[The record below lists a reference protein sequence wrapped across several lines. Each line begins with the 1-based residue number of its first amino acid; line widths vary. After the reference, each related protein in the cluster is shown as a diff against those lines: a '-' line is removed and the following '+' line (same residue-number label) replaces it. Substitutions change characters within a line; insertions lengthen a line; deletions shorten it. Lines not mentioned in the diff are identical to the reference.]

1 MTHAIN
7 WFEIP
12 TTDLDRASRFYES
25 LLGISLKREQLTA
38 TDTPMAIFPGEQES
52 VRGALIASPTRKP
65 VGDGALVYL
74 HAQDLD
80 ASLARLEKAGGSV
93 VLPKTDIGEPGFIAL
108 VRDSEGN
115 VVGLHSPRARA

>member
-12 TTDLDRASRFYES
+12 TTDLERASRFYES
-25 LLGISLKREQLTA
+25 LLGISLKRERFA
-38 TDTPMAIFPGEQES
+38 GTDTHMAIFPGEQES
-52 VRGALIASPTRKP
+52 VRGALIASPRRKP
-65 VGDGALVYL
+65 VADGALVYL

-80 ASLARLEKAGGSV
+80 ASLARLEKVGGSV

-115 VVGLHSPRARA
+115 VVGLHAPRARA